1 METGAD
7 PQQGNAEMITTGTP
21 KQIEWAT
28 KIRAEKMAKWQAVI
42 DDLNTSTRA
51 RNQML
56 VDIMTK
62 IITTISECTD
72 AATWIDGRDN
82 AGSMLYHLRKKDA
95 ALYGTD
101 AREFRNVLDMM
112 G

>member
-1 METGAD
+1 MF
-7 PQQGNAEMITTGTP
+7 TTGTP
-21 KQIEWAT
+21 KQIECAT

-56 VDIMTK
+56 VEIMNK
-62 IITTISECTD
+62 IVAAISECAD
-72 AATWIDGRDN
+72 AATWIDGRDG

-101 AREFRNVLDMM
+101 AREFRNVLNMM